1 MITNKPTT
9 FSSFKNKQQM
19 LDFITQHN
27 HQLDRYKDRLI
38 TQEAVIDVLR
48 ENIRDLIKVINTQEQ
63 TIDLTDKLMESNF
76 PVFTELLD
84 DDAGGKFE

>member
-1 MITNKPTT
+1 MRITKPRT

-27 HQLDRYKDRLI
+27 QLLDRYRDRLV

-76 PVFTELLD
+76 PIFTELLD
-84 DDAGGKFE
+84 EDSGGKF

>member
-1 MITNKPTT
+1 
-9 FSSFKNKQQM
+9 M

-27 HQLDRYKDRLI
+27 QLLDRYKDRLI

-63 TIDLTDKLMESNF
+63 TIDLTDKLMEANF

-84 DDAGGKFE
+84 EDAGGKFV